1 MTTQAVFAALLALLP
16 MRAPDDFVRYGT
28 IAQAI
33 AYATDDPVTR
43 AALVV
48 MVKKESNG
56 DQRVHSGELRGR
68 AGEVG
73 LTQIHPVA
81 ERFVERMGYT
91 LDGLTGHGIVE
102 TTAAM
107 TVAARLLSGYRAK
120 CWREHYRTNWA
131 EAMFTAYHYGGRCW
145 LSPHAKARA
154 RLLRSVM
161 SGEKGRKR

>member
-1 MTTQAVFAALLALLP
+1 MTTQAIFTALLALLP
-16 MRAPDDFVRYGT
+16 MRSPEDFARYGT

-33 AYATDDPVTR
+33 SYASDDPATR

-48 MVKKESNG
+48 LVRKESNG
-56 DQRVHSGELRGR
+56 DPRVHSGELRGR

-73 LTQIHPVA
+73 LPQIHPVA
-81 ERFVERMGYT
+81 ERFVVRMGYT
-91 LDGLTGHGIVE
+91 LDGLTGHGIAE

-154 RLLRSVM
+154 RLLRRVM
-161 SGEKGRKR
+161 GVEKGQKR